1 MMPENLTLE
10 RAALRAE
17 WQQKTIKDDPIF
29 GTVMTNPN
37 LCAELLRRALPELAI
52 KWVKD
57 ADPQHTI
64 QATPMAKGIRIDV
77 YARDDQE
84 RTYTVEMQMV
94 NEHNLPFRMRE
105 YQKLMDQEILN
116 SGDDYDKL
124 ANCPTYVIFFCNFD
138 YYRRGLA
145 HYQFEFREKWHPK
158 IAAGD
163 LRTLVVFNT
172 KAKDYQHAAEIRP
185 FFDMIRGTVDTKD
198 KFIAAVD
205 AEVQEIRADK
215 KREARFMKEQIELRR
230 QLRKS
235 REEGQIQERNKNT
248 LGLIKVL
255 EKRGMTTP
263 KIVAMIA
270 DAQSISQAEA
280 QKYYDQLVIVS

>member
-37 LCAELLRRALPELAI
+37 LCAKLLRRGLPELTI
-52 KWVKD
+52 QWVKD

-64 QATPMAKGIRIDV
+64 QATPTAKGIRIDV

-94 NEHNLPFRMRE
+94 DEHNLPFRMRE

-145 HYQFEFREKWHPK
+145 RYQFEFRDKWHPK

-215 KREARFMKEQIELRR
+215 QREARFMKEQIELRR

-235 REEGQIQERNKNT
+235 REAGRIEERNEN
-248 LGLIKVL
+248 LLSMIKSL
-255 EKRGMTTP
+255 EKRGMATSDIIAT
-263 KIVAMIA
+263 IA
-270 DAQSISQAEA
+270 DMQSISQAEA
-280 QKYYDQLVIVS
+280 QKYYDRLVVTG

>member
-1 MMPENLTLE
+1 MPENLTLK

-29 GTVMTNPN
+29 GTVMTNPE
-37 LCAELLRRALPELAI
+37 LCAELLRRALPELTI

-64 QATPMAKGIRIDV
+64 QATPTAKEIRIDV
-77 YARDDQE
+77 YARDDQN
-84 RTYTVEMQMV
+84 RTYTIEMQMV
-94 NEHNLPFRMRE
+94 NEHNLPFRMRK
-105 YQKLMDQEILN
+105 YQELMDQEILN
-116 SGDDYDKL
+116 SSDDYDKL
-124 ANCPTYVIFFCNFD
+124 ANYPTYVIFFCNFD

-145 HYQFEFREKWHPK
+145 RYQFEFREKWHPE
-158 IAAGD
+158 ITAGD

-185 FFDMIRGTVDTKD
+185 FLDMIRGTIDTKD

-215 KREARFMKEQIELRR
+215 KREARFMKEQIERR
-230 QLRKS
+230 RELRKS
-235 REEGQIQERNKNT
+235 EERGITNMVKALQR
-248 LGLIKVL
+248 
-255 EKRGMTTP
+255 RGMAIPDIIAT
-263 KIVAMIA
+263 IA
-270 DAQSISQAEA
+270 DAQGISEAAA
-280 QKYYDQLVIVS
+280 QK

>member
-1 MMPENLTLE
+1 MPETLASE
-10 RAALRAE
+10 RAALHAE

-29 GTVMTNPN
+29 GTVMTNPE
-37 LCAELLRRALPELAI
+37 LCAELLRRALPELTI

-57 ADPQHTI
+57 ADPQYTI
-64 QATPMAKGIRIDV
+64 QATPTAKGIRIDV
-77 YARDDQE
+77 YARDDQN
-84 RTYTVEMQMV
+84 RTYTIEMQMV

-105 YQKLMDQEILN
+105 YQELMDQEILN

-124 ANCPTYVIFFCNFD
+124 ANYPTYVIFFCNFD

-145 HYQFEFREKWHPK
+145 RYQFEFREKWHLE

-185 FFDMIRGTVDTKD
+185 FLDMIRGTIDTQD
-198 KFIAAVD
+198 TFIAAVD

-248 LGLIKVL
+248 LGLIKAL

-263 KIVAMIA
+263 EIVAMIA

>member
-1 MMPENLTLE
+1 
-10 RAALRAE
+10 
-17 WQQKTIKDDPIF
+17 
-29 GTVMTNPN
+29 
-37 LCAELLRRALPELAI
+37 
-52 KWVKD
+52 
-57 ADPQHTI
+57 
-64 QATPMAKGIRIDV
+64 
-77 YARDDQE
+77 
-84 RTYTVEMQMV
+84 
-94 NEHNLPFRMRE
+94 
-105 YQKLMDQEILN
+105 MDQEILN

-145 HYQFEFREKWHPK
+145 RYQFEFRDKWHPE

-185 FFDMIRGTVDTKD
+185 FLDMIQGTVDTND

-215 KREARFMKEQIELRR
+215 QREARFMKEQIELRR

-235 REEGQIQERNKNT
+235 EEAGRDKTVLNM
-248 LGLIKVL
+248 IKSL
-255 EKRGMTTP
+255 ESQGMP
-263 KIVAMIA
+263 KAQVAKTIA
-270 DAQSISQAEA
+270 IAESLSAEEA
-280 QKYYDQLVIVS
+280 QKYYEQLLVTEQ

>member
-1 MMPENLTLE
+1 MSETLASE
-10 RAALRAE
+10 RATLHAE

-37 LCAELLRRALPELAI
+37 LCAELLRRALPELTI
-52 KWVKD
+52 QWVKD

-64 QATPMAKGIRIDV
+64 QATPTAKGIRIDV
-77 YARDDQE
+77 YARDDQN
-84 RTYTVEMQMV
+84 RTYTIEMQMV

-105 YQKLMDQEILN
+105 YQELMDQEILN

-124 ANCPTYVIFFCNFD
+124 ANYPTYVIFFCNFD
-138 YYRRGLA
+138 YYHRGLA
-145 HYQFEFREKWHPK
+145 RYQFEFRDKWHPE

-172 KAKDYQHAAEIRP
+172 KAKNYQHAAEIRP
-185 FFDMIRGTVDTKD
+185 FLDMIRGTVDTKD
-198 KFIAAVD
+198 KFISAVD
-205 AEVQEIRADK
+205 AEVKEIRADK

-235 REEGQIQERNKNT
+235 EEAGRDKTVLNI
-248 LGLIKVL
+248 IKSL
-255 EKRGMTTP
+255 ESQGMP
-263 KIVAMIA
+263 KAQVVKTIA
-270 DAQSISQAEA
+270 IAESLSAEEA
-280 QKYYDQLVIVS
+280 QKYYEQLLVTEQ

>member
-1 MMPENLTLE
+1 MPETLASE
-10 RAALRAE
+10 RAALHAE

-29 GTVMTNPN
+29 GTVMTNPE
-37 LCAELLRRALPELAI
+37 LCAELLQRALPELTI
-52 KWVKD
+52 QWVKD

-64 QATPMAKGIRIDV
+64 QAPPTAKGIRIDV

-84 RTYTVEMQMV
+84 RTYTVEVQMV

-105 YQKLMDQEILN
+105 YQELMDQEILS

-124 ANCPTYVIFFCNFD
+124 ANYPTYVIFFCNFD

-145 HYQFEFREKWHPK
+145 RYQFEFRDKWHPE

-185 FFDMIRGTVDTKD
+185 FLDMIQGTVDTND

-215 KREARFMKEQIELRR
+215 QREARFMKEQIELRR

-235 REEGQIQERNKNT
+235 REAERNKNT
-248 LGLIKVL
+248 LGLIKAL
-255 EKRGMTTP
+255 EKRGTP
-263 KIVAMIA
+263 TPEVVAMIA

-280 QKYYDQLVIVS
+280 QKYYDQLVVVS

>member
-1 MMPENLTLE
+1 MPETLASE
-10 RAALRAE
+10 RAALHDE

-29 GTVMTNPN
+29 GTVMTNPE
-37 LCAELLRRALPELAI
+37 LCAELLRRALPELTI
-52 KWVKD
+52 QWVKD

-64 QATPMAKGIRIDV
+64 QATPTAKGIRIDV

-84 RTYTVEMQMV
+84 RTYTLEMQMV

-105 YQKLMDQEILN
+105 YQELMDQEILN

-124 ANCPTYVIFFCNFD
+124 ANYPTYVIFFCNFD
-138 YYRRGLA
+138 YYRRSLA
-145 HYQFEFREKWHPK
+145 RYQFEFREKWHPE

-185 FFDMIRGTVDTKD
+185 FLDMIRGTVDIKD

-235 REEGQIQERNKNT
+235 REAGRIEERNEN
-248 LGLIKVL
+248 LLSMIKSL
-255 EKRGMTTP
+255 EKRGMATSD
-263 KIVAMIA
+263 IVATIA
-270 DAQSISQAEA
+270 DMQSISQAEA
-280 QKYYDQLVIVS
+280 RKYYDRLVVTG